1 VTFDEALAQI
11 ESGTPQPLYFL
22 YGSERFYQTELIAA
36 LKRKYITEEN
46 RDFNLETYDARTST
60 PGDWIAAT
68 QTLPFL
74 GGTKLVVV
82 SHLHE
87 AALKADEADPVIDYL
102 SHPATE
108 ICLVLTADQADK
120 KKSIYNAL
128 VKIKGAVA
136 TEPPPEAALIQWTK
150 KRAQAAGYRLTAE
163 AARQIV
169 DRVGAS
175 AGLLASEL
183 DKVMTYAG
191 KEKDVTEEHVQSVVG
206 EIRQENPFALTEALK
221 EKNAQKALRL
231 LDNQLEHG
239 EDPIKVMGMIA
250 WQLRVIWE
258 VKAYQAKKYPPAK
271 IAGEMGAKP
280 FLVEKALK
288 HTGRFSTLQLKR
300 GFEHL
305 AQADR
310 DLKTT
315 GKDPEGVL
323 KTLVLRLCS
332 A

>member
-11 ESGTPQPLYFL
+11 ESGGPQPVYFL
-22 YGSERFYQTELIAA
+22 HGSERFFQTELVAA
-36 LKRKYITEEN
+36 LKRQYITEEN

-87 AALKADEADPVIDYL
+87 AALKADEADPLIDYIGN
-102 SHPATE
+102 PASD
-108 ICLVLTADQADK
+108 ICLVLTAEQADK
-120 KKSIYNAL
+120 KKNAFKAL

-136 TEPPPEAALIQWTK
+136 TEPPAEAALVPWLR
-150 KRAQAAGYRLTAE
+150 KRAQAAGYRLAAE
-163 AARQIV
+163 AARQLV
-169 DRVGAS
+169 ERVGARP
-175 AGLLASEL
+175 GLLASEL

-191 KEKDVTEEHVQSVVG
+191 KNEDVTEQHVRSVVG
-206 EIRQENPFALTEALK
+206 ELRQENPFALTEALK
-221 EKNAQKALRL
+221 EKNAQKALAML
-231 LDNQLEHG
+231 VNQLEHG

-258 VKAYQAKKYPPAK
+258 VKAYQAKKYPAAK

-280 FLVEKALK
+280 FMVEKALQ
-288 HTGRFSTLQLKR
+288 HTAKFSTPQLRR

-323 KTLVLRLCS
+323 QTLVLRLCS

>member
-1 VTFDEALAQI
+1 MTFDEAISQI
-11 ESGTPQPLYFL
+11 ESGSPEPVYFL
-22 YGSERFYQTELIAA
+22 HGHERFFQTELIAA

-46 RDFNLETYDARTST
+46 RDFNLEIYDARASSV
-60 PGDWIAAT
+60 GDWLAAT
-68 QTLPFL
+68 QTLPFM
-74 GGTKLVVV
+74 GGTKLVLVNQ
-82 SHLHE
+82 LNE
-87 AALKADEADPVIDYL
+87 AGLKANEAEPLLEYL
-102 SHPATE
+102 ERPASD

-120 KKSIYNAL
+120 KKNVFKTLI
-128 VKIKGAVA
+128 KIKGAIT
-136 TEPPPEAALIQWTK
+136 TEPPPEPALIPWIR
-150 KRAQAAGYRLTAE
+150 KRAQAEGYRLAAD
-163 AARQIV
+163 AARRMI
-169 DRVGAS
+169 DHIGARP
-175 AGLLASEL
+175 GLLASEL
-183 DKVMTYAG
+183 EKLITFAG
-191 KEKDVTEEHVQSVVG
+191 KEKDVTEEHVLSVVG

-221 EKNAQKALRL
+221 EKNAQKALSL

-258 VKAYQAKKYPPAK
+258 VKAYQAKKIPPVK

-280 FLVEKALK
+280 FLVEKAMK
-288 HTGRFSTLQLKR
+288 HTGRFSCEELRR
-300 GFEHL
+300 GFQHL

-323 KTLVLRLCS
+323 QTLVLRLCS